1 MKQILTLVLAVF
13 FGLGV
18 WGQQDDYAKFQT
30 LLTQKDTAALRQFIP
45 KLEQSAGKSGD
56 TYAAWCNLLLLEAR

>member
-13 FGLGV
+13 FGLGA
-18 WGQQDDYAKFQT
+18 WGQQHDYAKFQT

-45 KLEQSAGKSGD
+45 KWEQSAGQSGD
-56 TYAAWCNLLLLEAR
+56 TYAA